1 MLSLKTIQQRVLDAK
16 QLRIFAGK
24 SQIKKPQIKKDQ
36 VETSINLLDMTQ
48 YAGVI
53 EYYPE
58 ELVITVKAGTTIKQ
72 LNKILAENNQ
82 ATSFVLPDNKN
93 ATIGGAYAMGN
104 SDLRDA
110 VLGIKI
116 IDGRGRLLSFGGQV
130 MKNVAGYDVA
140 RLLVGS
146 KGKMAVICEIS
157 FKIIP
162 LSYAQKI
169 GCVKNIDKPMPIKN
183 KLSIVKIQIEQG
195 LKNIFDPRKTF
206 I

>member
-1 MLSLKTIQQRVLDAK
+1 MIELETIQQQVLDAK

-24 SQIKKPQIKKDQ
+24 SQFENPKSAPS
-36 VETSINLLDMTQ
+36 VALLDMTQ

-58 ELVITVKAGTTIKQ
+58 ELVITVKAGTTIKH
-72 LNKILAENNQ
+72 LNEILVENNQ
-82 ATSFVLPDNKN
+82 ATSFVLPDNEKS
-93 ATIGGAYAMGN
+93 TIGGAYAMGN
-104 SDLRDA
+104 PDLRDA

-140 RLLVGS
+140 RLLAGS
-146 KGKMAVICEIS
+146 KGKMAIICEIS

-162 LSYAQKI
+162 LNYAQKI
-169 GCVKNIDKPMPIKN
+169 ACLKNIDQPIPIKTK
-183 KLSIVKIQIEQG
+183 KLSTLKIQIEQG
-195 LKNIFDPRKTF
+195 IKNIFDPLGKF

>member
-1 MLSLKTIQQRVLDAK
+1 MLNLEAIQQQVLQAK
-16 QLRIFAGK
+16 YLRIFAG
-24 SQIKKPQIKKDQ
+24 QTQ
-36 VETSINLLDMTQ
+36 VNNVSDEPSTKLLDMTQ

-58 ELVITVKAGTTIKQ
+58 ELVITVKSGTTIKQ
-72 LNKILAENNQ
+72 LNEILAENNQ
-82 ATSFVLPDNKN
+82 TTSFTLTNNQN

-140 RLLVGS
+140 RLLAGS

-169 GCVKNIDKPMPIKN
+169 GDAKNIAQKTQTITIKSSIIKERYEQEIKN
-183 KLSIVKIQIEQG
+183 V
-195 LKNIFDPRKTF
+195 FDPLGKF

>member
-1 MLSLKTIQQRVLDAK
+1 MVNLETIQQQVLEAK

-24 SQIKKPQIKKDQ
+24 SQLKKSQP
-36 VETSINLLDMTQ
+36 EHSTSLLDMSQ

-72 LNKILAENNQ
+72 LNEILAENNQ
-82 ATSFVLPDNKN
+82 VTSFVLSNSEKS
-93 ATIGGAYAMGN
+93 TIGGAYAMGDP
-104 SDLRDA
+104 DLRDA

-116 IDGRGRLLSFGGQV
+116 IDGRGRILNFGGQV

-157 FKIIP
+157 LKIIP
-162 LSYAQKI
+162 KNYS
-169 GCVKNIDKPMPIKN
+169 KNITRNITKTEQQN
-183 KLSIVKIQIEQG
+183 SLSPGKIKIQLEQEIR
-195 LKNIFDPRKTF
+195 NVFDPLGIF